1 MKKAVGLLTRL
12 IVVLAAL
19 SCATQAASQWTGTWI
34 WNDTPVEDAWFR
46 KTIDVGENVASA
58 KLAITADNIYSLY
71 VNGSE
76 VGSDSDWTG
85 IEVYDI
91 ASYLKPGRNVI
102 AVKATDPGAG
112 IGALLVE
119 GAVTYEDGTALL
131 IGTDGTWKI
140 SLTQT
145 PGWTSIDLDDSGWK
159 TPREIGKPPIGPWGG
174 IEHPSITPKVPMETV
189 SVFWPK
195 QCKPGDTLKV
205 VCKVRPGRRIPVDSP
220 VCLRLLS
227 HGQTVCEQ
235 WIEPDSPITSWQP
248 GKVRAITFPRFYL
261 PVYVPRGRLQ
271 AQVVTNATAGKAFH
285 AIWVGPRPVSAAPK
299 PHVILYDL
307 KTDAAQS
314 GGVVE
319 IRLSAKVKN
328 GERGGSFLFTLMQG
342 DEMWYAATIA
352 SAENTRVTLPKGFPG
367 GTYTARLVPHRTV
380 SRAAAACTVEIPG
393 PAQTTLR
400 PLGYGRY
407 TDRNGVRHSWYVS
420 QHGALIWDGK
430 PYVPVGGMYLSR
442 FFMDF
447 AVATVDHNEEMFRED
462 IARLKQIKAAGVTD
476 LYLNPCRQWNER
488 PAWVW
493 QRFADLCEEAGIN
506 YGLQVTNHVQPLKGY
521 HIAQDEYVVRI
532 KPGEIA
538 RAEITGTYVGRP
550 DPTSTV
556 LYAAFDPSAGDL
568 AEFGKADLKP
578 ARTGVIAEAL
588 PKAGASRELIVH
600 FIPEYTFSGDMHD
613 YWQAVNADYKAEL
626 DSLFGAMDL
635 GPNFRLWIDPLDNEQ
650 SFRDLNRLL
659 PHSAQFRAM
668 FAERLKAKYRTV
680 ASCAA
685 AWGLSGAEGITDFV
699 ELARLVPLGRPN
711 PDSDTGYALDD
722 VSHRT
727 YRVNLAKSA
736 MWFDM
741 LRFRDSSIAEFNNRV
756 ADMIKKHHDVPVV
769 LKATD
774 TDCFTNL
781 RTHGGFDGVGMEA
794 YGSAPELVR
803 GCGGGVYSRCK
814 MANRTMWTLVTET
827 GLASPDVPV
836 GYPDPVRMTK
846 ELGSMAEMN
855 AKGTFCFLFSNAGGK
870 PGEGWYALN
879 ITEDPRQ
886 FYWMGAFSRMMK
898 RSAELPDYE
907 PEVDYYWPGS
917 IAGQHNGF
925 ARARP
930 AFGADIPSQSVAGDS
945 GRWVVPAST
954 RIPTDARRLIV
965 NIEDSPATE
974 IHKDAFE
981 SALKDREVAVI
992 GQRRNLGAL
1001 SIDSYYTTSFVRDS
1015 DGSVVQVLAPT
1026 PTSKIF
1032 ARTPDGVVYGLTDG
1046 NLTLYSK
1053 RDWLSA
1059 VRKMAGP
1066 AQQTSFY
1073 QDILGLQVLDLG
1085 KAFQGM
1091 RFGPYTYL
1099 WNLTGDDHALTLDL
1113 PAGAGQVCI
1122 TEASGTRS
1130 AARPGAAIRL
1140 TLPARAANPVVV
1152 ENLPDGISIEGID
1165 KANLLAATREWADAQ
1180 ERAKRLGVE
1189 ATVMPP
1195 SSDWRRIYEL
1205 AGDLQKLCDE
1215 AQRTT
1220 TAARISGVKADGD
1233 LSEWASVKP
1242 VFLKVDVGRDFS
1254 TIEDYRG
1261 AKFYLGYDESFL
1273 YIAGDIKDEA
1283 VVNNYRLDNLW
1294 NGDAV
1299 EVFIDLKPDVNPL
1312 SHNYT
1317 SDCFQFI
1324 FAPTSVDAKPAVVV
1338 KSPGLPAG
1346 HVPPNTVLAV
1356 SKTESGWQFEA
1367 AISRTDINGVDLK
1380 PGTMLGFN
1388 IHLGDSDGGDR
1399 VSSKLWRGDKDAS
1412 RNRLSL
1418 GRLVL
1423 GE

>member
-1 MKKAVGLLTRL
+1 MRSLVGLVIALL
-12 IVVLAAL
+12 VL
-19 SCATQAASQWTGTWI
+19 SCAAQAVSQWTGTWI
-34 WNDTPVEDAWFR
+34 WNDSPVENAWFR
-46 KTIDVGENVASA
+46 KVVDVRDEVVQA

-71 VNGSE
+71 VNGVE
-76 VGSDSDWTG
+76 VGSDYDWTG
-85 IEVYDI
+85 IEVYDV
-91 ASYLKPGRNVI
+91 ASHLKPGRNII

-112 IGALLVE
+112 IGALLAE
-119 GAVTYEDGTALL
+119 GAVTYEDGSALL
-131 IGTDGTWKI
+131 IGTDKTWKI
-140 SLTQT
+140 SLTET
-145 PGWTSIDLDDSGWK
+145 PGWTSLDFDDSGWK
-159 TPREIGKPPIGPWGG
+159 TPREIGRPPVGPWGG
-174 IEHPSITPKVPMETV
+174 IEHPSIMPKMRMETIA
-189 SVFWPK
+189 VFWPK

-205 VCKVRPGRRIPVDSP
+205 MCKVRPERKIPVDSP

-227 HGQTVCEQ
+227 HSQTVCEQ
-235 WIEPDSPITSWQP
+235 WIEPDSPITTWEP
-248 GKVRAITFPRFYL
+248 GKVRAITFPKFYL

-271 AQVVTNATAGKAFH
+271 AQIVTNATEGKATH
-285 AIWVGPRPVSAAPK
+285 AIWIGPRPVSTAPK
-299 PHVILYDL
+299 PPVMLSDL
-307 KTDAAQS
+307 KAGPAESS
-314 GGVVE
+314 GAVE
-319 IRLSAKVKN
+319 IRISAKTRNAEK
-328 GERGGSFLFTLMQG
+328 GSSFLFALMRG
-342 DEMWYAATIA
+342 EEMWHAADIT
-352 SAENTRVTLPKGFPG
+352 SVEDVTVSLPAGFPG
-367 GTYTARLVPHRTV
+367 GTYTARLVPHRTA
-380 SRAAAACTVEIPG
+380 SGAAAECTVEIPG

-407 TDRNGVRHSWYVS
+407 IDRNGVRHSWYVNE
-420 QHGALIWDGK
+420 HGALIWDGK

-447 AVATVDHNEEMFRED
+447 AAATVDHNEEMFRED
-462 IARLKQIKAAGVTD
+462 VARLKQIKAAGVTD
-476 LYLNPCRQWNER
+476 LYLNPCRQWSER

-506 YGLQVTNHVQPLKGY
+506 YGLQVTNHLLPLKGY
-521 HIAQDEYVVRI
+521 HIAQDEYVVRT
-532 KPGEIA
+532 KPGETA
-538 RAEITGTYVGRP
+538 TAEIRGTYFGKI
-550 DPTSTV
+550 DASSTV
-556 LYAAFDPSAGDL
+556 LFAAFDPSTGDL
-568 AEFGKADLKP
+568 AEFGPAIVKP
-578 ARTGVIAEAL
+578 AAAGVVAEAA
-588 PKAGASRELIVH
+588 PRAGAGRELIVH
-600 FIPEYTFSGDMHD
+600 FVPEYTFSGDMHD
-613 YWQAVNADYKAEL
+613 YWQAVNADYKAGL

-659 PHSAQFRAM
+659 PRSAQFRAM
-668 FAERLKAKYRTV
+668 FAEHLKTKYQTV
-680 ASCAA
+680 ASCTA
-685 AWGLSGAEGITDFV
+685 AWALSGAGGITDFV
-699 ELARLVPLGRPN
+699 ELARLVPLGKPSA
-711 PDSDTGYALDD
+711 DSDTGYAMDD
-722 VSHRT
+722 ISHQT
-727 YRVNLAKSA
+727 YGVDLAKSA

-814 MANRTMWTLVTET
+814 MAGRTMWTLVTET

-836 GYPDPVRMTK
+836 GYPDPVRMTN

-855 AKGTFCFLFSNAGGK
+855 AKGTFYFLFSNAGGR
-870 PGEGWYALN
+870 PGEGWYIFN

-886 FYWMGAFSRMMK
+886 FQWMGAFSRMMK
-898 RSAELPDYE
+898 RSAELPGYE

-954 RIPTDARRLIV
+954 CIPIDARRLIV
-965 NIEDSPATE
+965 NLEDSPATE
-974 IHKDAFE
+974 INKDTFE
-981 SALKDREVAVI
+981 TVIQDREVVVI
-992 GQRRNLGAL
+992 GHRRNLGAL
-1001 SIDSYYTTSFVRDS
+1001 SIDSYYTTSFVRDA
-1015 DGSVVQVLAPT
+1015 DGSVVQVLIPT
-1026 PTSKIF
+1026 PTSTVF

-1046 NLTLYSK
+1046 SLTLYSK
-1053 RDWLSA
+1053 QDWLSA
-1059 VRKMAGP
+1059 TRKMAGP
-1066 AQQTSFY
+1066 GQQVSFFR
-1073 QDILGLQVLDLG
+1073 DVLGLQEMDLG

-1091 RFGPYTYL
+1091 RFGPYGYL
-1099 WNLTGDDHALTLDL
+1099 WNLTGEEHALTLEVPQGL
-1113 PAGAGQVCI
+1113 GQVSVV
-1122 TEASGTRS
+1122 EADGTRVS
-1130 AARPGAAIRL
+1130 VEGGAAVRFS
-1140 TLPARAANPVVV
+1140 LPARAASPVVI
-1152 ENLPDGISIEGID
+1152 ENLPDSTSINGID
-1165 KANLLAATREWADAQ
+1165 KANLLTATREWADAQ
-1180 ERAKRLGVE
+1180 DRAKRLGIE
-1189 ATVMPP
+1189 ASIMPP
-1195 SSDWRRIYEL
+1195 SSDWRKIYEL
-1205 AGDLQKLCDE
+1205 AGDLQKLCDD

-1220 TAARISGVKADGD
+1220 TATRMSGTKADGD

-1242 VFLKVDVGRDFS
+1242 IFLKVDVGRDFS
-1254 TIEDYRG
+1254 TIDDYRG
-1261 AKFYLGYDESFL
+1261 ARFYVGYDEGFL
-1273 YIAGDIKDEA
+1273 YVAGEIKDEA
-1283 VVNNYRLDNLW
+1283 VVNNYRLDSLW
-1294 NGDAV
+1294 NGDSV

-1324 FAPTSVDAKPAVVV
+1324 FAPTSVDGKPGMVV

-1346 HVPPNTVLAV
+1346 HVPPKTELAV

-1367 AISRTDINGVDLK
+1367 AISRTDLNGFELK
-1380 PGTMLGFN
+1380 PGATLGFN

-1423 GE
+1423 GER